1 MTAGVSI
8 ENAKPA
14 ADTRSERIGV
24 LLVNLGTPD
33 TADTKGVRV
42 YLKEFRS
49 DPRVI
54 EDQGLRWKLILN
66 GIILRVR
73 PGRKARDY
81 RKIWNADKDE
91 SPLKTITRA
100 QAEKLTEAI
109 ADHDHVVVD
118 WAMRYGNPSIRSRID
133 ALTAQGCDRIL
144 VVPLYPQYSA
154 ATTATVSDE
163 VFRVLADMRAQ
174 PTLRVSPP
182 YYDDPDY
189 IEALAVSINA
199 HLATLPFQP
208 ELIVASFHGM
218 PQKYVDK
225 GDPYYAQCVAT
236 MDALRKRMG
245 VDAAKLILT
254 FQSRFGFDEW
264 LQPYTDKTVVRRLW
278 LESEANRRPPLNP
291 FSNAMS
297 IAGPCGWKTSL
308 PPVTLVASVGFPSG
322 PAIRV
327 PVSLNTRMSGVKGFG
342 VPGACVFWN
351 FSSSLQILG
360 RPCPDSSTKTSNFFA
375 LPRKATAVGAF
386 SPLAKTDTV
395 KPEGTMMSSPLPGSK
410 KTFSPEQSGFVTSAM
425 TRPGRKS
432 SNPSARVGSSQRI
445 RAVLAGCGIDLTP
458 CLERA
463 ISPRSWATSDSR
475 GPRRSSRRG

>member
-1 MTAGVSI
+1 MTVVVPIG
-8 ENAKPA
+8 NAKPA
-14 ADTRSERIGV
+14 PEAQPERVGV

-33 TADTKGVRV
+33 TADAKGVRV
-42 YLKEFRS
+42 YLKEFLS

-54 EDQGLRWKLILN
+54 EDQGLKWKLILN

-81 RKIWNADKDE
+81 RKIWNTEKNE

-100 QAEKLTEAI
+100 QAEKLGQQLA
-109 ADHDHVVVD
+109 AQDGRLVVD

-154 ATTATVSDE
+154 ATSATVCDE

-199 HLATLPFQP
+199 HLASLPFQP

-236 MDALRKRMG
+236 TDALRKRLG
-245 VDAAKLILT
+245 LDAAKLILT
-254 FQSRFGFDEW
+254 FQSRFGFDAW
-264 LQPYTDKTVVRRLW
+264 LQPYTDKTIEKL
-278 LESEANRRPPLNP
+278 A
-291 FSNAMS
+291 
-297 IAGPCGWKTSL
+297 KD
-308 PPVTLVASVGFPSG
+308 
-322 PAIRV
+322 
-327 PVSLNTRMSGVKGFG
+327 GVKRIAVVTPGFSADCLETLEEIAQENAEIFKHNG
-342 VPGACVFWN
+342 GE
-351 FSSSLQILG
+351 Q
-360 RPCPDSSTKTSNFFA
+360 FA
-375 LPRKATAVGAF
+375 A
-386 SPLAKTDTV
+386 
-395 KPEGTMMSSPLPGSK
+395 
-410 KTFSPEQSGFVTSAM
+410 
-425 TRPGRKS
+425 
-432 SNPSARVGSSQRI
+432 I
-445 RAVLAGCGIDLTP
+445 P
-458 CLERA
+458 CLND
-463 ISPRSWATSDSR
+463 SDPGMDVIR
-475 GPRRSSRRG
+475 QLVLRELQGWI